1 MGTSSRMF
9 RHLSYFFFFL
19 ATIISEGNSRGPS
32 RYGKTS
38 MQGKSCYDG
47 KVWREDG
54 WSGPCGD
61 GCNVCGCKD
70 GRIVSTLIVCPSCSD
85 HQTGKACTHPGRP
98 ETKDCV
104 WDSVRGTCRNKFV
117 TKPCDQPKGET
128 GPCEGIFP
136 RWTYDKYSRKCE
148 KFDYGGCK
156 GNDNRFKTRADCT
169 AKCGLKKLT
178 NCYKCNIKCKDYE
191 VCIEDKTQIC
201 GFASCCN
208 RFSCKDRTVC
218 PAVYAPVCGVNG
230 KTYGNKCEA
239 GDVGVQCEGECPCD
253 RKPGSNCIEAN
264 IDYPGNDFGRLEYIQ
279 SALDCACKC
288 KNNWKCKFFSWV
300 ERKKLCWLK
309 TAIGGDSQ
317 AWIGGDGSI
326 NVRGNNI
333 HGFGNTNIGQRSI
346 GGESITFDKQ
356 IWDNGN
362 NDFGGITHTS
372 ARGRTPKN
380 GVYSGSRDCC
390 KAHDDNCPEKNK
402 NYGNGWGLQIRRNI
416 RSWEACSDLCS
427 RRPDCQYWTWH
438 HDRAGRYSYIC
449 KTMTMKEYE
458 RKDRNCVSG
467 TRACRGASHGQCELD
482 RDTAYFGNN
491 IYEADRQW
499 SLSECIKSCKSKR
512 YCKFFSYHH
521 ATRKCHYKSQK
532 SGSKG
537 NARGYTSGSRDC
549 YEGMVGAGVD

>member
-253 RKPGSNCIEAN
+253 RKPGSCQFTRDCQAYKFCRNIADASCKCIFGECSIVGAPWFVGDECKNNTDCAN
-264 IDYPGNDFGRLEYIQ
+264 SQNSKKRFCKRGFCTECEKYT
-279 SALDCACKC
+279 DCACRENPAECFCKFGSCDKNKWECHKADDCKNMKKC
-288 KNNWKCKFFSWV
+288 KGKKCACKGNLCEFECRNDADCADFPCSETLGYKCKCENSLCAFKRKPTECKTISDCIAKGKCAGDKPCACTQNYCTEPWWV
-300 ERKKLCWLK
+300 
-309 TAIGGDSQ
+309 Q
-317 AWIGGDGSI
+317 
-326 NVRGNNI
+326 
-333 HGFGNTNIGQRSI
+333 NTNQPQLNCRNDKDCEDSI
-346 GGESITFDKQ
+346 QFCMGRGSGCCTCDNKVKLDGMWGE
-356 IWDNGN
+356 
-362 NDFGGITHTS
+362 
-372 ARGRTPKN
+372 RGT
-380 GVYSGSRDCC
+380 CT
-390 KAHDDNCPEKNK
+390 
-402 NYGNGWGLQIRRNI
+402 GW
-416 RSWEACSDLCS
+416 
-427 RRPDCQYWTWH
+427 
-438 HDRAGRYSYIC
+438 
-449 KTMTMKEYE
+449 
-458 RKDRNCVSG
+458 
-467 TRACRGASHGQCELD
+467 
-482 RDTAYFGNN
+482 
-491 IYEADRQW
+491 
-499 SLSECIKSCKSKR
+499 
-512 YCKFFSYHH
+512 KF
-521 ATRKCHYKSQK
+521 Q
-532 SGSKG
+532 
-537 NARGYTSGSRDC
+537 
-549 YEGMVGAGVD
+549 